1 MSARENKT
9 GLAMTDGIDLER
21 TRLKLEAR
29 LADISAL
36 AAANAENRA
45 TVELDQQSV
54 GRLSRIDAMQQQSL
68 AQETHRRRLGEA
80 QRIRAA
86 LARIDKNEFGWCVNC
101 GEEVGERRLAL
112 DPTTALCIDCAR

>member
-1 MSARENKT
+1 
-9 GLAMTDGIDLER
+9 MTDGGDLEAVR
-21 TRLKLEAR
+21 RALEAR
-29 LADISAL
+29 LADISTL

-86 LARIDKNEFGWCVNC
+86 LARLDNDEFGWCQKC
-101 GEEVGERRLAL
+101 GEPVGERRLAL
-112 DPTTALCIDCAR
+112 DPTTALCIDCAK

>member
-1 MSARENKT
+1 
-9 GLAMTDGIDLER
+9 MTNGMDIEAVR
-21 TRLKLEAR
+21 RALEAR
-29 LADISAL
+29 LSDISAL
-36 AAANAENRA
+36 AEANAENRA

-54 GRLSRIDAMQQQSL
+54 GRLSRIDALQQQSL

-86 LARIDKNEFGWCVNC
+86 IARIDSGEFGWCLKC
-101 GEEVGERRLAL
+101 GEPVGERRLAL

>member
-1 MSARENKT
+1 VSARENKT

>member
-1 MSARENKT
+1 
-9 GLAMTDGIDLER
+9 MTDGIDLER

>member
-21 TRLKLEAR
+21 TRLELEAR

>member
-1 MSARENKT
+1 MT
-9 GLAMTDGIDLER
+9 GAIDLDR
-21 TRLKLEAR
+21 IRAALEAR

-86 LARIDKNEFGWCVNC
+86 LSRVANGEFGWCVKC
-101 GEEVGERRLAL
+101 GEPVGERRLAL
-112 DPTTALCIDCAR
+112 DPTIALCISCAK

>member
-1 MSARENKT
+1 VSARENKT

-21 TRLKLEAR
+21 TRLELEAR